1 MTNKILSIFFI
12 TLMTFTSW
20 GSFASEPST
29 PANTTAAQD
38 TTWHYIDAE
47 GNLKVKLYFFWS
59 KTCPHCAQAH
69 PFIDSLPKK
78 YPWIELHSYVV
89 SEKESLTKWKKIAEQ
104 TGSEARSVPY
114 MASCEKAVVGYSSE
128 AVTGQFLLNRLK
140 SCYQSLGGQ
149 LAAES
154 DIPAAAAADPDALPL
169 FETCGAS
176 DGGSD
181 DGTCDIGVTTEIEA
195 TSDVQP
201 IELPLVGVV
210 TPETL
215 SLPLLTVV
223 LGGVDAFNPCAF
235 FVLLFLLSIM
245 VNAKSRTRMLIVG
258 GIFVFFS
265 GFIYFLFMTA
275 WLNMFELLGAGSD
288 GGLIILGAGLLALV
302 AGSINIKEYFFTKGE
317 VSLSMSAENRTGLI
331 KRMGKLSSASSMA
344 AMIFGTTVLAIL
356 ANAYELLCT
365 AGFPMIYTSV
375 LAMHELP
382 DLERY
387 LYLVLYNVVYVIP
400 LAIIVIVFSL
410 TLGKRKLTEKEGQTL
425 KLMSGIMMVGLGG
438 MLAVD
443 PTSLQN
449 VTLAVGLI
457 LCSIILTSMIVVTRK
472 MLAKSKK

>member
-1 MTNKILSIFFI
+1 MAKHFLLSLFFAVSLFSSLNI
-12 TLMTFTSW
+12 QAKASDAELPTSQ
-20 GSFASEPST
+20 SQEM
-29 PANTTAAQD
+29 
-38 TTWHYIDAE
+38 WHYTNAQGE
-47 GNLKVKLYFFWS
+47 LKVKLYFFWS
-59 KTCPHCAQAH
+59 ETCPHCAQAH
-69 PFIDSLPKK
+69 PFIDSLPQR
-78 YPWIELHSYVV
+78 YPWVELHSYVV
-89 SEKESLTKWKKIAEQ
+89 SKASSLEKWKQVAAN
-104 TGSEARSVPY
+104 TGQAPRSVPY
-114 MASCEKAVVGYSSE
+114 MANCGKAVVGYSSE
-128 AVTGQFLLNRLK
+128 AVTGDFLVKRLK
-140 SCYQSLGGQ
+140 ACYQSLGGV
-149 LAAES
+149 LAPEPES
-154 DIPAAAAADPDALPL
+154 QASTASEEAMPL
-169 FETCGAS
+169 FGTCS
-176 DGGSD
+176 SSEDGGDS
-181 DGTCDIGVTTEIEA
+181 GTCDIGAQTTIEV
-195 TSDVQP
+195 DEVQP

-210 TPETL
+210 TPEQL
-215 SLPLLTVV
+215 SLPLLTIV

-245 VNAKSRTRMLIVG
+245 VNAKSRSRMLIVG

-275 WLNMFELLGAGSD
+275 WLNMFELLGADSD

-302 AGSINIKEYFFTKGE
+302 AGGINIKEYFFTKGE

-375 LAMHELP
+375 LSMHDLP
-382 DLERY
+382 DFERY
-387 LYLVLYNVVYVIP
+387 MYLVFYNVVYVIP

-438 MLAVD
+438 MLAYD

-449 VTLAVGLI
+449 VGLAIGLI
-457 LCSIILTSMIVVTRK
+457 LGSIIITSIIVLTRK
-472 MLAKSKK
+472 LLQKKAST